1 MVFFPAQY
9 PDIGSANASSATK
22 QHLAFLDALRA
33 LASVAIVLHHF
44 ALYAPLRDI
53 AAPLIGPLLDWL
65 MHNARATQVF
75 FVVGGYVMARSMAG
89 KRWDLKRLR
98 LFLLQRYCRLGLPY
112 IATMAFI
119 LIAYVF
125 ARGWLPEEVT
135 GEDVTMRQLLAH
147 LLFLQGLLGEENL
160 SAGFWFICINFQL
173 GLLYAV
179 LLCLRDTAIYRNGDI
194 SKIVGWGLAAF
205 SLLHLNLDVSFDNW
219 ALYFFPYFY
228 MGIILNRAVQNKG
241 IAKEFWLYQ
250 ALLAFALHQDW
261 RWRLA
266 MAALVAVTIYAVEK
280 TGWRPRWIKNPLF
293 ATLGKISYSL
303 FLVHFPVLVLVATA
317 FVRMEIDSPVAAV
330 LGLIVAFFLS
340 IGTAAAFHRWVET
353 PAIRIAQTLAAPR
366 QPRIMYCPQA
376 A

>member
-9 PDIGSANASSATK
+9 PDIGSASSATK

-147 LLFLQGLLGEENL
+147 LVFLQGLLGEENL

-266 MAALVAVTIYAVEK
+266 MAALVAVTIYVVEK

-293 ATLGKISYSL
+293 ASLGKISYSL

-353 PAIRIAQTLAAPR
+353 PSIRIAQTLAAPR
-366 QPRIMYCPQA
+366 
-376 A
+376 